1 LNRIKAPPNVRLACQ
16 IRPTRSI
23 AVEPL
28 VLANSSEDANAFR
41 FSAAVNGGMES
52 EVAAMFVDLRDSTK
66 LASGRL
72 PFDAL
77 FLFDRY
83 IQAVTTP
90 VNRTFGHVTSVAG
103 DGVMSIFGPRADSPH
118 NPARN
123 ALIAALAIWEGLEK
137 LNTELSSELATPL
150 RIGIGV
156 HVGVSIVGWIAQGG
170 TPALQFLGE
179 TGNLASKLE
188 EQTKYLRC
196 TLAVSCAAIAA
207 AGLKEHGLP
216 VTNVSIQGRSDRLA
230 VASFDD
236 KRDLVAL
243 LSCLDRPHPPSHQT
257 GILAATHY

>member
-1 LNRIKAPPNVRLACQ
+1 
-16 IRPTRSI
+16 
-23 AVEPL
+23 
-28 VLANSSEDANAFR
+28 
-41 FSAAVNGGMES
+41 
-52 EVAAMFVDLRDSTK
+52 
-66 LASGRL
+66 
-72 PFDAL
+72 
-77 FLFDRY
+77 
-83 IQAVTTP
+83 
-90 VNRTFGHVTSVAG
+90 
-103 DGVMSIFGPRADSPH
+103 
-118 NPARN
+118 
-123 ALIAALAIWEGLEK
+123 
-137 LNTELSSELATPL
+137 
-150 RIGIGV
+150 
-156 HVGVSIVGWIAQGG
+156 VSIVGWIAQGG

-257 GILAATHY
+257 GILAAMARRALGRSDRGQPHGAQPLDGRRAGGEGSGTGAHAHSRLRVCRQCAPVLHDANLNRCR